1 MGGELKK
8 NASFRF
14 PSSSPTSEAAGLVI
28 RGLAIHYDVSLTK
41 IHQRSHY
48 HLHIQ
53 NTEIEWFL
61 IRTMSSS
68 LSICNTAKLY
78 NHHQTQ
84 IDLSSKLSFLFVL
97 FFLITLFLFSPFFNK
112 RLEIVTGGF
121 VMPDEANSHYTGSI

>member
-1 MGGELKK
+1 MEGEFQK
-8 NASFRF
+8 NTSFRF
-14 PSSSPTSEAAGLVI
+14 PSSPPTGEAAGLVI
-28 RGLAIHYDVSLTK
+28 RRLAIHYDVSLTK

-53 NTEIEWFL
+53 NTEIEWFS

-68 LSICNTAKLY
+68 LSICNMPNCLVITKSILTCLPTSPCVAIS
-78 NHHQTQ
+78 HH
-84 IDLSSKLSFLFVL
+84 SF
-97 FFLITLFLFSPFFNK
+97 FFYSPFFNK